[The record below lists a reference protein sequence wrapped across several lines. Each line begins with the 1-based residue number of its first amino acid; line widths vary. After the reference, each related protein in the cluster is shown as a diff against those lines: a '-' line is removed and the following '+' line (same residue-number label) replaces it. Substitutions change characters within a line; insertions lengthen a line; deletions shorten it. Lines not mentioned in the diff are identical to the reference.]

1 MERRVRAK
9 PEVRREQILDQAMRL
24 IGERGYYGFG
34 IKELAQRCGL
44 GNAGLLHH
52 FGSKERLLIS
62 LLEDRDRKDHE
73 AATSFLAWSRGA
85 AEAGRISLGDFRDV
99 LRDTVRRNSRQ
110 PELIRLYAILQ
121 AEALNHD
128 HPAHDYFMRRE
139 VTVLDG
145 FAYALA
151 PYVTEPRS
159 VARQLHAQW
168 QGLEQQWLRADQ
180 GFDIVVEW
188 ERALSK
194 LLPAEADASRRSAST
209 SALG

>member
-1 MERRVRAK
+1 VERRVRAK

-62 LLEDRDRKDHE
+62 LLEDRDRKDLA
-73 AATSFLAWSRGA
+73 AATSFLGWSRSTAGA
-85 AEAGRISLGDFRDV
+85 PISLPQFRAV
-99 LRDTVRRNSRQ
+99 LRDTVQRNTRN
-110 PELIRLYAILQ
+110 PELIRLYAVLQ
-121 AEALNHD
+121 AEALNHE
-128 HPAHDYFMRRE
+128 HPAHDYFLKRE
-139 VTVLDG
+139 VALLDA
-145 FAYALA
+145 FISALSA
-151 PYVTEPRS
+151 HVAEPRS

-180 GFDIVVEW
+180 GFDIVGEW
-188 ERALSK
+188 ERAVAK
-194 LLPAEADASRRSAST
+194 LLPPDADAPLRLANAPT
-209 SALG
+209 A